1 MSDKR
6 GSLSSFRQTLSKC
19 LFLLGPGSRKKWMGL
34 VVLAVFVSALEA
46 VAALLVFVLLT
57 LITAPGSDVTLPL
70 LGSLRDVA
78 PQLSEPDGATTAAA
92 FAAVFFMFRGGIYLL
107 QSFLQNHFA
116 YDAGARLARRL
127 VRGYLSMSYSAYVA
141 RNSAELIRNAHESTM
156 ALAAQALL
164 PGIVLA
170 AEVFV
175 TVTLCAVLLFMAPVA
190 AGSALLFLGI
200 LVLLLL
206 RFVQPR
212 LLKMGR
218 HAQEL
223 TSSSLH
229 SLQQTLVGFRDIR
242 VLGREKF
249 FENDF
254 AETRQRMAST
264 YAGRGVLIDTP
275 RVALETSVLLVVLFF
290 IALQLGRGRPVA
302 ESTTVLGLFGYVAF
316 RILPSVNR
324 VVNNLQS
331 LKFAAPLIEYLYE
344 DTVADELA
352 PRVDPEP
359 GQTEPEPFVVLEMK
373 DVTYRYPSSDRDA
386 VMNIDL
392 TVERGQS
399 IGLVGRTGSGKS
411 TVLDLMLG
419 LLEPTSGVVTVN
431 GEPLSHWPR
440 RWHHSIGLVPQT
452 IFLLD
457 DTIRRNVALGVA
469 AEDID
474 DRLVNEALEIAQL
487 QELVATS
494 PLGLET
500 MVGERGVKLSGGQRQ
515 RLAIARA
522 MYRRPQ
528 VLMFDEGTS
537 ALDSRTES
545 EVMHALSRL
554 RENLT
559 LITVAHRL
567 STVRECD
574 VVVLLF
580 DGRITATGTYEELLQ
595 TSTEF
600 KQLARHDPDPSRPS
614 GTQSA

>member
-1 MSDKR
+1 MNPRR
-6 GSLSSFRQTLSKC
+6 GPISSFRETFAKC
-19 LFLLGPGSRKKWMGL
+19 LFLLGSGSRKKWLAL
-34 VVLAVFVSALEA
+34 VLLAVFVSGLEA
-46 VAALLVFVLLT
+46 VAALLIFVLLT

-70 LGSLRDVA
+70 VGSLDQVA
-78 PQLSEPDGATTAAA
+78 PQVSEPDGATTAAA
-92 FAAVFFMFRGGIYLL
+92 FAAVFFIFRGGIYLV
-107 QSFLQNHFA
+107 QSFLQNRFA
-116 YDAGARLARRL
+116 YDAGANLARRL

-141 RNSAELIRNAHESTM
+141 RNSAELIRNAHESTL

-175 TVTLCAVLLFMAPVA
+175 TVTLCALLLFMAPIA
-190 AGSALLFLGI
+190 AGSALLFLGL

-206 RFVQPR
+206 KFVQPR

-254 AETRQRMAST
+254 ASNRQRMAST
-264 YAGRGVLIDTP
+264 YAGRGVLIDAP

-290 IALQLGRGRPVA
+290 IAFQVSRGRPVS
-302 ESTTVLGLFGYVAF
+302 ESTTVLGVFGYVAF

-331 LKFAAPLIEYLYE
+331 LKFTSPLIEYLYE
-344 DTVADELA
+344 DAVAAEAA
-352 PRVDPEP
+352 PSQDGEP
-359 GQTEPEPFVVLEMK
+359 THAEPEPFQVLEMK
-373 DVTYRYPSSDRDA
+373 DVTYRYPLADRDA

-392 TVERGQS
+392 KVERGQS
-399 IGLVGRTGSGKS
+399 IGVVGRTGSGKS

-419 LLEPTSGVVTVN
+419 LLEPTSGVVAVN
-431 GEPLSHWPR
+431 GEPLAGWPHA
-440 RWHHSIGLVPQT
+440 WHRSIGLVPQT

-469 AEDID
+469 PEDLD

-487 QELVATS
+487 QDLVVSS
-494 PLGLET
+494 PFGLDT

-545 EVMHALSRL
+545 QLLRTLSRM
-554 RENLT
+554 REDLT

-567 STVRECD
+567 STVRDCD

-580 DGRITATGTYEELLQ
+580 DGRITAKGTYEKLLR
-595 TSTEF
+595 TSEEF
-600 KQLARHDPDPSRPS
+600 RQLARHDPDLSRPT
-614 GTQSA
+614 GTHSA